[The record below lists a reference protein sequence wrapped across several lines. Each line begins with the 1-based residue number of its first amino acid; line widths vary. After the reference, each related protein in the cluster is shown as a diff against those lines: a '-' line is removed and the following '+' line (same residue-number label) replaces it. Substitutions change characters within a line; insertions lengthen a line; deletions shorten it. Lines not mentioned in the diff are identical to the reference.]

1 MVALIDCQE
10 ATAAIIHLLV
20 PLVLQE
26 CSIEMIV
33 GALDL
38 KTVQLLA
45 DKLEMKASI
54 ELTQYR

>member
-1 MVALIDCQE
+1 M
-10 ATAAIIHLLV
+10 
-20 PLVLQE
+20 PLALQE

>member
-1 MVALIDCQE
+1 MV
-10 ATAAIIHLLV
+10 
-20 PLVLQE
+20 QE

-45 DKLEMKASI
+45 DKLEMKARI